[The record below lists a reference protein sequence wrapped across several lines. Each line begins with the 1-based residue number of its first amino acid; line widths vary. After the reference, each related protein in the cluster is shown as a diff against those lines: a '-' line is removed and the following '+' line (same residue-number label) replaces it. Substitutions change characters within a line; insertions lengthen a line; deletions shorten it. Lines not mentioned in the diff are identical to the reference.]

1 MHEMGTILYVIR
13 TVNDVCAQN
22 ALAKVASVTLE
33 IGEVSGILP
42 EYLQKFWQWAV
53 QKEPYLRDA
62 QLLIKTRKAVTRCG
76 GCGRTYET
84 VKYAKVCPHCGSENT
99 WLETGNEY
107 IIQEI
112 SAC

>member
-22 ALAKVASVTLE
+22 ALTKVTSVTLE

-42 EYLQKFWQWAV
+42 KYLQNFWQWAV

-62 QLLIKTRKAVTRCG
+62 QLLIETRKAVTRCG